1 MTIAADACECLR
13 MCACVH
19 ACVRVCVCVCV
30 CVYNLSLEMG
40 LSSVMIPGINM
51 NIQTNDLVF
60 SVLF

>member
-19 ACVRVCVCVCV
+19 ACVRVCV

>member
-19 ACVRVCVCVCV
+19 ACVCVCVCV